1 MSQVAMD
8 FSNLEAV
15 LQGLLANAQRM
26 QRIADAAY
34 GANTHQA
41 AGTGAPILSRM
52 VHAATKACMTSAP
65 GVCPW

>member
-1 MSQVAMD
+1 MD

-15 LQGLLANAQRM
+15 LQGLLADPQRM

-34 GANTHQA
+34 GANTRQT

-52 VHAATKACMTSAP
+52 VHATTKACMTSGR
-65 GVCPW
+65 GVCPC